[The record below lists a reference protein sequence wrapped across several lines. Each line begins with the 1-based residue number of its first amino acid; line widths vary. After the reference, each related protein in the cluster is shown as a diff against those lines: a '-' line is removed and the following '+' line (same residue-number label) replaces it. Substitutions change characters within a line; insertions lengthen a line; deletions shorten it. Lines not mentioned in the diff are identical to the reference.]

1 MRKFKLL
8 ASGALLGGVLASVL
22 AYGKTTLV
30 YCSEGS
36 PDTFNPQLSTSG
48 TAFDASSRQV
58 FNRLYEFKL
67 GTTELMPG
75 LAESVE
81 ISQDGKT
88 YTFKLRGGVKFHK
101 TAFFTPTRDFN
112 ADDVLFS
119 FNRQRLADHPY
130 AKVSNLG
137 YQYFG
142 DMELPKLIKDIRKV
156 DNYTVQFEL
165 TEVNSP
171 FLATLAMDFAS
182 IHSQEYADKLL
193 KAGSSE
199 QIDLKP
205 IGTGP
210 FMFKSYKKDSVI
222 HYTANPDYWRGKE
235 KIDSLVFAI
244 TTDPTVRYARLRSGE
259 CHVSSYPLPNQVAAM
274 RANKDVVVQEQP
286 GLNIGYWALNTR
298 KKPFD
303 DKRVRLALNY
313 AVNKKAILDAVFNG
327 TAQAAKN
334 FIPPILWSYNDAV
347 LDFPFDLEKA
357 KALLKEAGYPDGF
370 EMELWAMPVQ
380 RPYNPD
386 ARKMAELM
394 QQDLLKIGVKAKIV
408 SYEWG
413 TYLNKLRAGEHQT
426 ALTGWTADMADPDNF
441 FKPLLSCE
449 AAKTGG
455 NYSFWCH
462 KPFDDLAREGRLTSD
477 IAKRSELYEKAQLIL
492 KEEVPNVTIAHAIRF
507 QAHRKGVKGLV
518 VDPLGG
524 IYFSGVSL

>member
-1 MRKFKLL
+1 MRKIKLSL
-8 ASGALLGGVLASVL
+8 CGVLLGGALVSTVVM
-22 AYGKTTLV
+22 GKTTLV

-48 TAFDASSRQV
+48 TTFDASSRQV

-67 GTTELMPG
+67 GTTELTPG

-88 YTFKLRGGVKFHK
+88 YTFKLRRGVKFHK
-101 TAFFTPTRDFN
+101 TAYFTPTRDFN

-119 FNRQRLADHPY
+119 FNRQRLAEHPY

-137 YQYFG
+137 YQYYG
-142 DMELPKLIKDIRKV
+142 DIGLPKLIKDIRKV
-156 DNYTVQFEL
+156 DDYTVQFEL

-193 KAGSSE
+193 KAGTPE
-199 QIDLKP
+199 QVDLKP

-210 FMFKSYKKDSVI
+210 FLFKSYKKDAVI
-222 HYTANPDYWRGKE
+222 TYTAHPDYWRGKE

-244 TTDPTVRYARLRSGE
+244 TVDPTVRYARLRSGE
-259 CHVSSYPLPNQVAAM
+259 CHVSINPLPNQVAAM
-274 RANKDVVVQEQP
+274 RANKEIVVQEQP
-286 GLNIGYWALNTR
+286 GLNIGYLALNTQR
-298 KKPFD
+298 KPFD

-313 AVNKKAILDAVFNG
+313 VVNKKAILEAIFNG

-334 FIPPILWSYNDAV
+334 FIPPILWSYNDEV
-347 LDFPFDLEKA
+347 QDYPFDLGKA
-357 KALLKEAGYPDGF
+357 KALLKEAGYPNGF

-394 QQDLLKIGVKAKIV
+394 QQDLQKIGVKAKIV

-441 FKPLLSCE
+441 FGTLLSCE
-449 AAKTGG
+449 SAKSGG
-455 NYSFWCH
+455 NYSFWCY
-462 KPFDDLAREGRLTSD
+462 KPFDDLTREARLTSD
-477 IAKRSELYEKAQLIL
+477 ITKRTELYKKAQLIL

-507 QAHRKGVKGLV
+507 QAHRNGVKGLV